1 MSNENLITLPDKLG
15 RKINSMG
22 ITNIRTDSS
31 GKPTFKYT
39 KEELTKVTK
48 LTYGYDHNERYD
60 NNDGYDHNDLY
71 DALVGIEFLP
81 NLEKLW
87 VRCNDVTLS
96 EVRKSSISEKDVES
110 IEQCGKLS
118 ELAIVNQSKIHKIY
132 LGNLK
137 KLKYLNV
144 SCNYNLCEVLGID
157 QCSELEK
164 LYISGNESLMCVA
177 GLQEAILNNNLSTQE
192 LDIRLFPSVIRVIFF
207 TGYV

>member
-15 RKINSMG
+15 RKINSMW

-39 KEELTKVTK
+39 EEELAKVTK
-48 LTYGYDHNERYD
+48 LDYSSGNS
-60 NNDGYDHNDLY
+60 DLY

-81 NLEKLW
+81 NLQKLY
-87 VRCNDVTLS
+87 VVCDDVTCS

-118 ELAIVNQSKIHKIY
+118 ELAIINQSKIHKIY

-137 KLKYLNV
+137 KLSSLWIR
-144 SCNYNLCEVLGID
+144 CNYNLCEISGIE
-157 QCSELEK
+157 QCNDLKNLE
-164 LYISGNESLMCVA
+164 IRGNESLMCVSR
-177 GLQEAILNNNLSTQE
+177 LQEAILNNNLSMPH
-192 LDIRLFPSVIRVIFF
+192 LDIRLFPSVIRVIF
-207 TGYV
+207 